1 MKSSEIIMLQLL
13 KFKEVNQNSNASLVD
28 AVLSQNPEAAKE
40 SLRNICALISPEL
53 FNQVEEAASMLDIS
67 KRLIVEMALID
78 FMEKV
83 KGLVEEVNPFEG
95 A

>member
-1 MKSSEIIMLQLL
+1 MKSSEIVTLQLL
-13 KFKEVNQNSNASLVD
+13 KFKELHQNSNASLVD
-28 AVLSQNPEAAKE
+28 AVLSQNPEVKE